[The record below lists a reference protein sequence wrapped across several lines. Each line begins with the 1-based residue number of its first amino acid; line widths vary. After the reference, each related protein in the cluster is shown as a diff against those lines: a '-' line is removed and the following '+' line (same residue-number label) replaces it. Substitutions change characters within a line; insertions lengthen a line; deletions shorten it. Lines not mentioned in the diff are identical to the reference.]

1 MPQYN
6 SKHKTAVLVL
16 WMFILF
22 LSGFL
27 INRGIGFFFKDVLEL
42 LLHQL
47 CSNNR
52 CFSELLSKHTS
63 QDSHT
68 CPLLTS
74 CNKTNEMEVFLVIPV
89 LERHFFF
96 FKENNFVPCVVTEKQ
111 QVHNIN
117 DHSDS
122 TTYAYDAQR
131 THLQN
136 FNVFM
141 LKISRLTIGP
151 KFFEFQ
157 NDTKQKSQ

>member
-1 MPQYN
+1 MQQDKRNGSVFSDSSPGE
-6 SKHKTAVLVL
+6 
-16 WMFILF
+16 
-22 LSGFL
+22 GF
-27 INRGIGFFFKDVLEL
+27 
-42 LLHQL
+42 
-47 CSNNR
+47 
-52 CFSELLSKHTS
+52 
-63 QDSHT
+63 
-68 CPLLTS
+68 
-74 CNKTNEMEVFLVIPV
+74 
-89 LERHFFF
+89 FFF

-151 KFFEFQ
+151 KFLEFQ